1 MYTVVPDIDHA
12 LIRVA
17 LSGFWDTAVA
27 KRYVGELSTAVACVV
42 DHHGS
47 FNLFVEMTE
56 VLPFSQ
62 DVATILGDAIAELR
76 KRGLRKVAH
85 ISPSTLAQIQIRRIS
100 QRHEDSRFFSDHVA
114 AMSSDE
120 HTSELQSLMRTSYA
134 VFCLNK

>member
-85 ISPSTLAQIQIRRIS
+85 ISPRTLAQIQRSEERRVGKECVS
-100 QRHEDSRFFSDHVA
+100 TCRSRGSPYN
-114 AMSSDE
+114 E
-120 HTSELQSLMRTSYA
+120 TTT
-134 VFCLNK
+134 

>member
-1 MYTVVPDIDHA
+1 M
-12 LIRVA
+12 IRRPPR
-17 LSGFWDTAVA
+17 STRTDTLFPFSSLF
-27 KRYVGELSTAVACVV
+27 RSVACVV

-100 QRHEDSRFFSDHVA
+100 QRHEDSRIFSDHVA
-114 AMSSDE
+114 AMRWLSDGEHSALRSEE
-120 HTSELQSLMRTSYA
+120 HTSELQSLMRISYA
-134 VFCLNK
+134 VFCLK